1 MAPVRAGFTATLAM
15 DGMTRANKTLRAY
28 VRRYTRFLRHLAACS
43 AVIVT
48 PLSGLAFAADY
59 PSKAITIVVPF
70 PAGAGVDLTAR
81 LLAEQLA
88 IRLGRP
94 TVVENRPGASG
105 LVGAA
110 AVARAAPDGY
120 TLLMTPNTL
129 FIAPYVMPAGEKPPV
144 DVINDFESVVMPS
157 QTTMVMVANPG
168 LGVTDA
174 KQLADL
180 ARKEPGKITY
190 GSSGNGSVLQI
201 AGELFNQSAH
211 VDIRHV
217 PFRGIIPAIAN
228 VLGGYVN
235 VTFSG
240 IGPVRGYLQSNT
252 LVALATVEDK
262 RSAAMP
268 ELPTAIEQGFPDV
281 AVDGWYALLA
291 PKGTP
296 REIVDRLNHEV
307 NTVLDVPE
315 IRERIV
321 LIGDLALGGTP
332 EEAKKRIMHDYDRY
346 GAIVSRLK
354 ITSD

>member
-1 MAPVRAGFTATLAM
+1 LLKIHSSNHV
-15 DGMTRANKTLRAY
+15 
-28 VRRYTRFLRHLAACS
+28 RFLRHLAVCFTV
-43 AVIVT
+43 AVV
-48 PLSGLAFAADY
+48 PLAESAFAADY
-59 PSKAITIVVPF
+59 PNRAVTIVVPF

-88 IRLGRP
+88 IKFARP
-94 TVVENRPGASG
+94 VVVENRPGASG

-110 AVARAAPDGY
+110 AVARATPDGY

-129 FIAPYVMPAGEKPPV
+129 FIAPHVMPAGEKPPV
-144 DVINDFESVVMPS
+144 DVINDLEPVVMPS
-157 QTTMVMVANPG
+157 QTTMVMVANPT

-180 ARKEPGKITY
+180 ARKEPGQITY

-217 PFRGIIPAIAN
+217 PYRGIIPAIEN

-252 LVALATVEDK
+252 LVALATVEEK
-262 RSAAMP
+262 RSAAIP

-281 AVDGWYALLA
+281 AVDGWYVLLA

-296 REIVDRLNHEV
+296 QEIVDRLNHEV
-307 NTVLDVPE
+307 NTVLDMPE

-321 LIGDLALGGTP
+321 VIGDLTLGGTP
-332 EEAKKRIMHDYDRY
+332 EEAKKRILRDYDRY

>member
-1 MAPVRAGFTATLAM
+1 MNLAICF
-15 DGMTRANKTLRAY
+15 A
-28 VRRYTRFLRHLAACS
+28 VAA
-43 AVIVT
+43 AL
-48 PLSGLAFAADY
+48 LSGRAFAADY
-59 PSKAITIVVPF
+59 PSRTVTIVVPF
-70 PAGAGVDLTAR
+70 PAGAGVDVTAR
-81 LLAEQLA
+81 LLAERLSTQL
-88 IRLGRP
+88 GQSV
-94 TVVENRPGASG
+94 VVENRPGASG

-110 AVARAAPDGY
+110 TVARAAPDGL

-129 FIAPYVMPAGEKPPV
+129 FIAPHVMPAGTKPPI
-144 DVINDFESVVMPS
+144 DVINDFAPVAMPS

-180 ARKEPGKITY
+180 ARKEPGKLTY

-201 AGELFNQSAH
+201 AGELFNQAAH
-211 VDIRHV
+211 VEIRHI
-217 PFRGIIPAIAN
+217 PYRGIIPAIDN

-235 VTFSG
+235 VTYSG
-240 IGPVRGYLQSNT
+240 IGAVKGHIQAGA

-262 RSAAMP
+262 RSAAVP
-268 ELPTAIEQGFPDV
+268 QLPTAIEQGFPDV

-296 REIVDRLNHEV
+296 QEIVNRLNKEV
-307 NTVLDVPE
+307 NAAIETPDV
-315 IRERIV
+315 RERLV
-321 LIGDLALGGTP
+321 TVGDLVLGGTP
-332 EEAKKRIMHDYDRY
+332 EDAGKRMKQDYDRY